1 MRLLTLLLFTG
12 IGLFGCGVRA
22 PMTQFTS
29 STITN
34 RTPEA
39 IEMDVEFEI
48 SNTNDLP
55 IRLMM
60 YNYAVTADGRTVFI
74 GKSDAQLT
82 IPRWSTTRSS
92 IPVVIR
98 KDAITDPESVTWK
111 LSGSL
116 GYVPPSAFAEALRTS
131 GLWETSTRLNAQG
144 VFSIPN

>member
-12 IGLFGCGVRA
+12 ICLFGCGVRA
-22 PMTQFTS
+22 PLTQFTS

-34 RTPEA
+34 ATSEA

-82 IPRWSTTRSS
+82 VPRWSTTRNS
-92 IPVVIR
+92 IPVVISR
-98 KDAITDPESVTWK
+98 DAISDSENVAWELTGT
-111 LSGSL
+111 L

-131 GLWETSTRLNAQG
+131 GLWETSTSVKAQG
-144 VFSIPN
+144 VVSTTN

>member
-12 IGLFGCGVRA
+12 ICLFGCGVRA
-22 PMTQFTS
+22 PLTQFTS

-34 RTPEA
+34 TTSEA

-60 YNYAVTADGRTVFI
+60 YNYAVTADGRTVFT

-82 IPRWSTTRSS
+82 VPRWSTTRSS

-98 KDAITDPESVTWK
+98 KDVMTDLESVRWE

-116 GYVPPSAFAEALRTS
+116 SYVPPSAFADALRTS
-131 GLWETSTRLNAQG
+131 GLWETSTRVHAQG
-144 VFSIPN
+144 VFSTTN

>member
-1 MRLLTLLLFTG
+1 MRLLTLLMFTG
-12 IGLFGCGVRA
+12 ICLFGCGVRA
-22 PMTQFTS
+22 PLTQFTS

-34 RTPEA
+34 TTSEA

-60 YNYAVTADGRTVFI
+60 YNYTVTADGRTVFT

-98 KDAITDPESVTWK
+98 KDAITDLENVAWE

-116 GYVPPSAFAEALRTS
+116 GYVPPSEFAEALRTS
-131 GLWETSTRLNAQG
+131 GLWETSTRVNAQG
-144 VFSIPN
+144 VVSIPN